1 MTTSTDPRY
10 EQLRRNLIWNQ
21 LTPTRYPQLV
31 VQVASENDVVEAVQ
45 YARANNMK
53 IAVRGG
59 GHSWIG
65 LPLCDGSLL
74 IDLGRLTQVA
84 INLHTR
90 TATIQPAVTG
100 QALNQQ
106 LAAHGLAFPIG
117 HCPNVPLSGFLL
129 NGGLGWNSNEW
140 GPACF
145 SIEAAHVVTADGR
158 LVVANEKHYADLL
171 WAIRGA
177 GPRFFGVVTQYL
189 VKLYPVPRAITTSK
203 YYFPLQCIDEVGAWT
218 GNIARQLPRSVE
230 LTIFCSP
237 APSALGEQCRSS
249 NGFMCILSATAFLDT
264 RGEAAATLSLL
275 ENCPV
280 LSQCLGKE
288 VLQPTSLKTLLE
300 MGGMLW
306 PERHRCLADTVWS
319 NSPPSQP
326 LSTLREYFL
335 KAPSP
340 ESLAVCVFST
350 GAEDCTVVQPEA
362 AFSMM
367 AETLLLCYAIWEQP
381 EGDDTN
387 TAWHR
392 ETIAALHAFAVGHY
406 IGESD
411 IITEPSR
418 IERSFA
424 PANWQRL
431 QSLRRTYDPDGLFHR
446 DFSDR

>member
-31 VQVASENDVVEAVQ
+31 VQVASEHDVVEAVQ

-65 LPLCDGSLL
+65 FSLCNGSLL
-74 IDLGRLTQVA
+74 IDLGRLTHVA
-84 INLHTR
+84 IDRHSR

-100 QALNQQ
+100 QALNRE
-106 LAAHGLAFPIG
+106 LAAYGLAFPVG
-117 HCPNVPLSGFLL
+117 HCPKVPLSGYLL
-129 NGGLGWNSNEW
+129 NGGLGWNSNAW

-145 SIEAAHVVTADGR
+145 SVQAAHVVTADGR
-158 LVVANEKHYADLL
+158 LVVANEEQHADLL

-177 GPRFFGVVTQYL
+177 GPGFFGVVTQYL
-189 VKLYPVPRAITTSK
+189 LKLYPVPSAITTSK
-203 YYFPLQCIDEVGAWT
+203 YYYPLQCIDKVGAWT
-218 GNIARQLPRSVE
+218 GSIARQLPREVE
-230 LTIFCSP
+230 LTIFCSSAPP
-237 APSALGEQCRSS
+237 ALAGEGRDC
-249 NGFMCILSATAFLDT
+249 NGFVGILSATAFLDT
-264 RGEAAATLSLL
+264 ESEAAATLGLL

-280 LSQCLGKE
+280 LSQCLEKE
-288 VLQPTSLKTLLE
+288 VLQPTSLDVLLE

-306 PERHRCLADTVWS
+306 PECHRCLADTVWS

-335 KAPSP
+335 RAPSP

-350 GAEDCTVVQPEA
+350 GAEDCAVVHPGA
-362 AFSMM
+362 AFSMI
-367 AETLLLCYAIWEQP
+367 AETLLLSYAIWERP
-381 EGDDTN
+381 EDDVSN
-387 TAWHR
+387 VAWHR
-392 ETIAALHAFAVGHY
+392 ETVAALDQFAVGHY
-406 IGESD
+406 VGESD
-411 IITEPSR
+411 IIAEPAR

-424 PANWQRL
+424 TANWQRL
-431 QSLRRTYDPDGLFHR
+431 QSLRREYDPDGLFHR